1 MKVGAVE
8 FLNLALSTFFFGRK
22 DLRLGTWMVF
32 FRIASWDCYLNV
44 QSHGLS
50 CTAGSP
56 VVPAP

>member
-32 FRIASWDCYLNV
+32 F
-44 QSHGLS
+44 
-50 CTAGSP
+50 
-56 VVPAP
+56 